1 MPLTDGYRRYSVHNT
16 HPEGPHSMNDPRQYN
31 TRETLRN
38 GLEVCIRAA
47 RPSDLERVINAFNE
61 LDPESIYFRYFGP
74 KKSFSDADIHQFIN
88 TDFKNRVTLLCTLMR
103 DGSEIVIASA
113 TYVRIDDKSA
123 EVAFLVEEDY
133 HRLGI
138 AGRMIRHLGGIASAD
153 GIETFV
159 AEVLP
164 DNKAM
169 LGVFKVCGYPTRSH
183 TEDGTVHV
191 ALAIAAT
198 PKA

>member
-1 MPLTDGYRRYSVHNT
+1 
-16 HPEGPHSMNDPRQYN
+16 MNDPRQYN

-38 GLEVCIRAA
+38 GLDVCIRAA
-47 RPSDLERVINAFNE
+47 RPSDLERVINAFHE
-61 LDPESIYFRYFGP
+61 LEPESIYFRYFGP
-74 KKSFSDADIHQFIN
+74 KKSFSDADIKQFIN
-88 TDFKNRVTLLCTLMR
+88 TDFKNRVTLLCMLMR
-103 DGSEIVIASA
+103 EGSEIVIASA

-138 AGRMIRHLGGIASAD
+138 ARRMIQHLGVIAVAD
-153 GIETFV
+153 GIKTFV

-164 DNKAM
+164 DNRAM
-169 LGVFKVCGYPTRSH
+169 LGVFSRCDYPFSSH

-191 ALAIAAT
+191 ELDLSGT
-198 PKA
+198 

>member
-1 MPLTDGYRRYSVHNT
+1 
-16 HPEGPHSMNDPRQYN
+16 MNDPRHYSS
-31 TRETLRN
+31 RETLRN

-61 LDPESIYFRYFGP
+61 LEPESIYFRYFGP
-74 KKSFSDADIHQFIN
+74 KKSFSDADINQFIN
-88 TDFKNRVTLLCTLMR
+88 TDFKQRVTLLCTLMR

-138 AGRMIRHLGGIASAD
+138 AGRMIRHLGGIAAAD
-153 GIETFV
+153 GIKTFI

-169 LGVFKVCGYPTRSH
+169 LGVFKACGYPTSSH

-191 ALAIAAT
+191 ALAIAGT
-198 PKA
+198 